1 MSFFGGG
8 GGKVKPQFT
17 GIQAQT
23 SSSALPIPICWGQN
37 RLAPNVI
44 WQGDFKAHQQKQGK
58 GGGKSVTTYTFTASF
73 QMGLCW
79 GEVHGIVSVWKDQ
92 SKIAYTTTGGS
103 GSKSKKGGGGGAGL
117 PVAFSFFLGTTPQA
131 PWGYLT
137 TKHPTQ
143 ALGYSGIAHVDV
155 SNYDLGQSN
164 ALGQHSFEVQ
174 GLRWDTGLGGSA
186 SALDADPAL
195 IVEDFLTNESF
206 GLGFDMSVISGLYS
220 TPAATTTGDSTFQTY
235 CRAMGFA
242 LSPCLTQQTPAG
254 ETIERWAMLCNTAI
268 VWNGYSMK
276 FHPYGPDTVTGNGVT
291 YIPDFPVRY
300 TLTDA
305 DFVYS
310 GDDPIKMNRS
320 DPADAYNSLSMI
332 IANRANE
339 YNELPVPWRD
349 QGLVDQY
356 GLRKDDNLEAKEI
369 TELTMAQTVVA
380 LIGQRRAY
388 IRNTYEFTLPV
399 KFCLLEPMDVL
410 TVVDAQLGTFN
421 VLIREISETEDDT
434 LEIVAEEYP
443 ASISSPTANSGQGV
457 TNTPKNTAVEPGHV
471 NPPIIFEPPSS
482 LTGGSAQIW
491 AAVSGGDGTTND
503 PNWGGAIVWISTDD
517 IHYVNIGEIDAS
529 ARMGKLSALLP
540 TYGGTNPDVGNTL
553 SVNMTMSAGELDAE
567 ASATDAEAGQNLCY
581 VDGEL
586 ISFEVPTLTS
596 TYQYNLT
603 NLWRGMYGSTKAA
616 HASGSNFAFLDDA
629 VFKYTLPAQYIGKTL
644 YLKFQSVNS
653 FEIMSEDLSTV
664 TAYSITPAGAGF
676 GTGAG
681 GVPATPSGLSGSASG
696 NVNRL
701 TWTANSANDNVTGYK
716 IYRASGTGAAFGTAS
731 LIATAPAA
739 ATAYDDGAIGPGL
752 GYTYFLV
759 ASNEIG
765 DSNNTAG
772 LNLTASASG
781 TGQPF
786 GFAFSWP
793 SPVASKA
800 IAWFDSPVA
809 WTIPA
814 GLTDSQATLTD
825 APSQTMAAPTAQT
838 DFDIQS
844 PPGTSI
850 GTLRFAASAT
860 TGAFIKAS
868 ASSIPLGQPVV
879 IVAPANLNGMQG
891 LIYGS
896 IKGTR

>member
-1 MSFFGGG
+1 MSFFFGGG
-8 GGKVKPQFT
+8 QKAKPQFT
-17 GIQAQT
+17 GLQTQT

-37 RLAPNVI
+37 RLAPNII
-44 WQGDFKAHQQKQGK
+44 WQGDFKPHKHKQGK
-58 GGGKSVTTYTFTASF
+58 GGGKSMTTYTYTASF
-73 QMGLCW
+73 QLGLCW
-79 GEVHGIVSVWKDQ
+79 GEIHGIVTVWKDQ
-92 SKIAYTTTGGS
+92 SKINYTTTGGS
-103 GSKSKKGGGGGAGL
+103 GSKTKRGGGGGAGL

-131 PWGYLT
+131 PWGYMT
-137 TKHPTQ
+137 TAHPTE

-164 ALGQHSFEVQ
+164 SLGQHSFEVQ
-174 GLRWDTGLGGSA
+174 GLRWDTGLGGGA
-186 SALDADPAL
+186 GAKDADPAL
-195 IVEDFLTNESF
+195 IIEDFLTNNSF
-206 GLGFDMSVISGLYS
+206 GVGFDMSVITGMYS
-220 TPAATTTGDSTFQTY
+220 TPAATTTGDSAFQTY

-242 LSPCLTQQTPAG
+242 LSPCLIAQNPAG
-254 ETIERWAMLCNTAI
+254 DTIERWAMLCNTAV

-305 DFVYS
+305 DFYYS
-310 GDDPIKMNRS
+310 GDDPVKMNRT

-332 IANRANE
+332 IANRAND

-356 GLRKDDNLEAKEI
+356 GLRKDENLEAKEI
-369 TELTMAQTVVA
+369 TELSMAERVVG

-399 KFCLLEPMDVL
+399 KYCRLEPMDIVTL
-410 TVVDAQLGTFN
+410 VDTQLGTFN

-434 LEIVAEEYP
+434 LEITAEEYP
-443 ASISSPTANSGQGV
+443 SSISQPTANTSGTV
-457 TNTPKNTAVEPGHV
+457 SNTPKNTAVEPGPV
-471 NPPIIFEPPSS
+471 NPPILFEPPSS
-482 LTGGSAQIW
+482 LTGGAAQIW

-503 PNWGGAIVWISTDD
+503 VNWGGAYVWISTDD
-517 IHYVNIGEIDAS
+517 IHYVQIGEIDAN
-529 ARMGKLSALLP
+529 ARMGKLSASLA
-540 TYGGTNPDVGNTL
+540 TYAGTNPDTAHTL
-553 SVNMTMSAGELDAE
+553 SVNLAMSAGELASE
-567 ASATDAEAGQNLCY
+567 ASPTDAAAGQNLAY
-581 VDGEL
+581 VDGEF

-596 TYQYNLT
+596 TYAYNLT
-603 NLWRGMYGSTKAA
+603 NLWRGMYGSTIGA
-616 HASGSNFAFLDDA
+616 HASASQFAFLDDA
-629 VFKYTLPAQYIGKTL
+629 IFKYTLPADYIGKTL
-644 YLKFQSVNS
+644 YLKFQSINM
-653 FEIMSEDLSTV
+653 FDIMVEDLSTV
-664 TAYSITPAGAGF
+664 TAYTITPSGGGF

-681 GVPATPSGLSGSASG
+681 GVPSMPTGLAGSASG
-696 NVNRL
+696 NINRL
-701 TWTANSANDNVTGYK
+701 TWTANSTNDNVTGYK
-716 IYRASGTGAAFGTAS
+716 VYRASGTGAAFGTAS
-731 LIATAPAA
+731 LIATTPAA

-772 LNLTASASG
+772 LDLTASASG

-786 GFAFSWP
+786 GFAYSWP
-793 SPVASKA
+793 TPIASKA

-860 TGAFIKAS
+860 TGTFIKAS
-868 ASSIPLGQPVV
+868 ASSIPLGQPVI
-879 IVAPANLNGMQG
+879 IVAPANINGMQG